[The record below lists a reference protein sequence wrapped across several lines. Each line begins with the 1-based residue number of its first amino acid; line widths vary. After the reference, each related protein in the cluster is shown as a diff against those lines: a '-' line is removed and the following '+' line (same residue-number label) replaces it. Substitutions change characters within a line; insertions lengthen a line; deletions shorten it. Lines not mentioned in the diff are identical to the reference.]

1 MSGIVGFFNIKDKIM
16 NAQEILLNMYNKISH
31 RGLDKDGLYI
41 SNTVSLGHRLSLIH
55 ISEPTRP

>member
-41 SNTVSLGHRLSLIH
+41 SNTVS
-55 ISEPTRP
+55 